1 MKGDERIVKPEWI
14 TASVAAGK
22 LLDCSQYLLMF
33 NQDKNQQKITFQPVS
48 VSNDKNPTDSKEKV
62 EDSKW
67 VAKDATDSRFLGEF
81 FNNSRLHHIAT
92 MGANAK
98 DYVSALRSEHDGT
111 FPARESL
118 AEIRNTAGTGVGSAK
133 TIMHIDIMP
142 IAYFSH

>member
-98 DYVSALRSEHDGT
+98 DYATLLGLVLARPRPSCTSTWTASLSAW
-111 FPARESL
+111 
-118 AEIRNTAGTGVGSAK
+118 GSA
-133 TIMHIDIMP
+133 P
-142 IAYFSH
+142 GLSCEAGRWL